1 VRPVAVPLP
10 ADVIRQL
17 PAAYVT
23 TLELVAEGA
32 TDDEVAVAVGVD
44 ASAVPALV
52 RLATAKLL
60 QVQARLETDPRETT

>member
-1 VRPVAVPLP
+1 MAVPLP
-10 ADVIRQL
+10 EEVSRLL
-17 PAAYVT
+17 PRDYVT

-32 TDDEVAVAVGVD
+32 TDDEVAATVGVD

-60 QVQARLETDPRETT
+60 QVQARLEIDNRETT

>member
-1 VRPVAVPLP
+1 MAVPLP
-10 ADVIRQL
+10 DDVARQL

-32 TDDEVAVAVGVD
+32 TDHEVALAVGVD

-60 QVQARLETDPRETT
+60 QVQARPETEPRETR

>member
-1 VRPVAVPLP
+1 MAVPLP
-10 ADVIRQL
+10 DDVARQL
-17 PAAYVT
+17 PVAYVT

-32 TDDEVAVAVGVD
+32 TDDEVALAVGVD

-60 QVQARLETDPRETT
+60 QVQARPETEPRETR

>member
-1 VRPVAVPLP
+1 MAVPLP
-10 ADVIRQL
+10 DEVTRHL
-17 PAAYVT
+17 PKDYVR

-32 TDDEVAVAVGVD
+32 TDDEVAATVGVD

-60 QVQARLETDPRETT
+60 QVQARLEARHRENT